1 MLNRKIK
8 NALNDS
14 KAIKTAHL
22 LSLDA
27 FFLHEKMV
35 LLRQMSW
42 QGLFGHFKELK
53 GTTVFWDIKLFTFSG
68 RLSREVVSV
77 LAVIVGN
84 CSVWEDSSGRNMKC
98 TMLNAENGENLVLSA
113 CYYGCFFLGYF
124 VIAKS

>member
-14 KAIKTAHL
+14 KAIKTVHL

-35 LLRQMSW
+35 LLRQIIW

-53 GTTVFWDIKLFTFSG
+53 GTTVFWDINLIFTFSG

-77 LAVIVGN
+77 LAVIVRKSLGLERFLRAEHK
-84 CSVWEDSSGRNMKC
+84 VHYVKC
-98 TMLNAENGENLVLSA
+98 RETG
-113 CYYGCFFLGYF
+113 
-124 VIAKS
+124 KT